1 MSSDVMDGTTASA
14 VDHGVR
20 ELLVLWQH
28 PDTREIVPIGRLSR
42 DQQGYAYR
50 YTRTAAAID
59 GFRPLP
65 GLGTL
70 EDGIRSETMP
80 AIFRM
85 RVMDVER
92 PDYANYIAA
101 LGLNPT
107 TATPWE
113 QIVRSGG
120 NRAGDTLQFMEVPVT
135 SAGRARARFLTSGVR
150 HVPDHPLHLATGMI
164 TISRS
169 AHEAAL
175 ASLEPGAIVD
185 FVRQIGNPHD
195 SNATLIT
202 LTAPSGIPLGWVPQS
217 LTASI
222 RELLEAGPIHARVL
236 RINGPESPSH
246 LRLVLDLDI
255 PAPDGFRFDREGRWA
270 PM

>member
-1 MSSDVMDGTTASA
+1 MPSDVMDAATPSA
-14 VDHGVR
+14 VDPGVA

-28 PDTREIVPIGRLSR
+28 PETREIVPIGRLSH
-42 DQQGYAYR
+42 DQHGYTYR
-50 YTRTAAAID
+50 YTRTAATIQ

-70 EDGIRSETMP
+70 EDGVRSATMP

-85 RVMDVER
+85 RVMDAER
-92 PDYANYIAA
+92 PDFANYIAS

-120 NRAGDTLQFMEVPVT
+120 NRAGDTLQFMELPVA

-150 HVPDHPLHLATGMI
+150 HVPDHPLHLSTG
-164 TISRS
+164 TVTVSRS
-169 AHEAAL
+169 EHEAAL
-175 ASLEPGAIVD
+175 ESLRPGAIVD
-185 FVRQIGNPHD
+185 FVRQMENPHD
-195 SNATLIT
+195 ANATLVT
-202 LTAPSGIPLGWVPQS
+202 LTGPAGTPLGWVPQS

-222 RELLEAGPIHARVL
+222 RELLEAAPIHARVL
-236 RINGPESPSH
+236 RVNGPESPSH
-246 LRLVLDLDI
+246 LRLVLDLDV
-255 PAPDGFRFDREGRWA
+255 PAPDGFQFDREGRWE
-270 PM
+270 